1 MVQDFF
7 DWDVQNFLYFNNLGS
22 EKWDFFWLIVTEK
35 ETWIP
40 LYVIFLI
47 LLYLKFGWKKTLI
60 AGICI
65 ALMIACADQFTNIL
79 KNYFQRL
86 RPCHNP
92 DIQGFFRA
100 IGCEGRGKYGFT
112 SAHASNHIAVALFV
126 GTILYKYYKWLIYV
140 LVLWALM
147 IGYSRIYVGVHFTGD
162 VFFGILIGIII
173 ALLFIRI
180 YYWLIKKYKSKFDL

>member
-22 EKWDFFWLIVTEK
+22 EKWDNFWLIATEK

-40 LYVIFLI
+40 LYIIFLI
-47 LLYLKFGWKKTLI
+47 LLYNNVGWKKTLV

-65 ALMIACADQFTNIL
+65 ALMITCADQLTNVF
-79 KNYFQRL
+79 KNGFQRL

-92 DIQGFFRA
+92 DIQGMFRA

-112 SAHASNHIAVALFV
+112 SAHASNHIAVAIFV
-126 GTILYKYYKWLIYV
+126 GFVLRKYYKWLLYV
-140 LVLWALM
+140 LIAWALM
-147 IGYSRIYVGVHFTGD
+147 IAYSRVYVGVHYTGD
-162 VFFGILIGIII
+162 IFFGTLIGIFFAI
-173 ALLFIRI
+173 LFLKI
-180 YYWLIKKYKSKFDL
+180 YYWILNKYNTSLE

>member
-7 DWDVQNFLYFNNLGS
+7 DWDVQYFLYFNNLGS
-22 EKWDFFWLIVTEK
+22 EKWDWFWLIVTEK
-35 ETWIP
+35 TTWIP
-40 LYVIFLI
+40 LYIIFLI
-47 LLYLKFGWKKTLI
+47 LMYIKLGWKKTLV

-65 ALMIACADQFTNIL
+65 ALMITCADQFSNVL

-92 DIQGFFRA
+92 DIQGMFRA

-126 GTILYKYYKWLIYV
+126 GTVLYRYYKWLIYV
-140 LVLWALM
+140 LILWALM

-162 VFFGILIGIII
+162 VFFGTIIGII
-173 ALLFIRI
+173 AGLLFIRI
-180 YYWLIKKYKSKFDL
+180 YYWFIKKYKEKLV

>member
-22 EKWDFFWLIVTEK
+22 EKWDNFWLIATEK

-40 LYVIFLI
+40 LYIIFLI
-47 LLYLKFGWKKTLI
+47 LLYKNVGWKKTLV

-65 ALMIACADQFTNIL
+65 ALMITCADQLTNVF
-79 KNYFQRL
+79 KNGFQRL

-92 DIQGFFRA
+92 DIQGMFRA

-112 SAHASNHIAVALFV
+112 SAHASNHIAVAIFV
-126 GTILYKYYKWLIYV
+126 GFVLCKYYKWLLYV
-140 LVLWALM
+140 LIAWALM
-147 IGYSRIYVGVHFTGD
+147 IAYSRVYVGVHYTGD
-162 VFFGILIGIII
+162 IFFGTLIGIFFAI
-173 ALLFIRI
+173 LFLKI
-180 YYWLIKKYKSKFDL
+180 YYWILNKYNTSLE